1 MNVENEEYSAESAN
15 LQRVVMLLRD
25 AHVKHQTAFS
35 DDRRTKALLLEA
47 VVAIEYL
54 LGDGK

>member
-1 MNVENEEYSAESAN
+1 MNVENEESSAESAN
-15 LQRVVMLLRD
+15 LQRVVMRLRD

-47 VVAIEYL
+47 AAAIEYL
-54 LGDGK
+54 LGESK